1 MEGLVYKDKKYQ
13 IICEEKMQN
22 ILFSSSFTI
31 IKHLSVCIWD
41 K

>member
-22 ILFSSSFTI
+22 ILFSTI